1 MVPLVPVP
9 SEFAGR
15 VLVAKLG
22 SAGILAELRGVS
34 RVYPTL
40 VDAPMVWVEATE
52 FADARELVTADIDD
66 VLPVDEPAHD
76 AAMRAGAGAGP
87 VRLFLVVIALVVLA
101 SLAWGTRSCSPSSQ
115 PTSARVR

>member
-34 RVYPTL
+34 RLYPTL
-40 VDAPMVWVEATE
+40 ADAPIVWVEAAE
-52 FADARELVTADIDD
+52 FADARELVQADTDD
-66 VLPVDEPAHD
+66 ELPVEADPGRG
-76 AAMRAGAGAGP
+76 AAASRRVPGP
-87 VRLFLVVIALVVLA
+87 LRSVLVIIALVVLA

-115 PTSARVR
+115 PTSSRLP